1 MAYINSILTEAIK
14 ALKLGAVTVI
24 LKVGIQYG
32 SAIAHQAFKYLEV
45 KAMDKNDAYVCNI
58 ARSVWDRVE
67 EDYRIND
74 KIAATFNSK
83 AEYFDKLLLDK
94 FPSLSQQDLDELRQ
108 TVAGEVN
115 KYKND
120 WLKCD
125 TSAEKTNE
133 DVPKTENKEQVTMN
147 EEVK

>member
-1 MAYINSILTEAIK
+1 MADINSILTEAIK
-14 ALKLGAVTVI
+14 ALTLGVVTVI

-32 SAIAHQAFKYLEV
+32 SAIAYQVFKYLEA
-45 KAMDKNDAYVCNI
+45 KAMDKNNAYVCSI

-74 KIAATFNSK
+74 KIISTFNNK

-94 FPSLSQQDLDELRQ
+94 FPTLSQQDLDELRQ

-115 KYKND
+115 RYKND
-120 WLKCD
+120 WLKSD
-125 TSAEKTNE
+125 TSVVNANE
-133 DVPKTENKEQVTMN
+133 DIPKIEPVTTN

>member
-1 MAYINSILTEAIK
+1 MADINSILTEAIK
-14 ALKLGAVTVI
+14 ALTLGVVTVI

-32 SAIAHQAFKYLEV
+32 SAIAYQVFKYLEA
-45 KAMDKNDAYVCNI
+45 KAMDKNNAYVCSI

-74 KIAATFNSK
+74 KIISTFNNK

-94 FPSLSQQDLDELRQ
+94 FPTLSQQDLDELRQ

-115 KYKND
+115 RYKND

-133 DVPKTENKEQVTMN
+133 DIPKIEPVTTN